1 MDIEAEADD
10 AGGLTHVLDTLPAMV
25 WTAPPDGN
33 VDVINRRWRGFL
45 GEPPDGAGTCDWKPS
60 IQPQVVA
67 DVGADWRSSLRSGEE
82 GEVDP
87 RARRFDYEYE
97 AVLVRCSPMHD
108 EHGRI
113 FRWCAMV
120 TKPNRGIHQRRPDL
134 RAPAPSAED
143 LQLTIDTI
151 PAAVWSARPDGSA
164 DFFNQHYLDYLGLP
178 LAEVL
183 GWGWT
188 GAIHPDDL
196 AGLQDNW
203 RSLTT
208 TGQAGEAEARI
219 RRYDGEFRW
228 FLFRTTP
235 HRDHSGNVVKWYGLN
250 TDIEDRKQMEG
261 RLRRSEAFLAEGQH
275 LARMGNLSWR
285 IATGEIIWSEP
296 LYRIFEFEP
305 GTVVTLDRIAERVP
319 REDVP
324 MMMDMIARAQRGEMD
339 FEYQHRIKFPDGRV
353 KHLHLIA
360 HRASDRDEVEYNGAV
375 LDITQRR
382 VSEETLEKVRS
393 ELAQITRI
401 MSLGA
406 LTASIAHEVNQ
417 PLSGIVTNAGTC
429 LRMLSADPPNIE
441 IAKETARRTIR
452 DGNRA
457 ADIIAQLRSLFSRKA
472 LAHQAVDLNEAAR
485 EVLALLAG
493 DLHRS
498 NVVLST
504 GFAEELPPVAGDRI
518 QLQQVIMNLVRNAA
532 DAMEDIE
539 DRPRVLMIGTG
550 SDEGNVKLTVRDTGP
565 GFGSDDPDRI
575 FQAFYTTK
583 SDGMGIG
590 LSVSRSIIESHG
602 GRLWAEIN
610 DGPGASLSF
619 TLPHV
624 VDGDAGSAAA
634 GSARVPA
641 PSEPS

>member
-1 MDIEAEADD
+1 MQAELAH
-10 AGGLTHVLDTLPAMV
+10 LLDTLPAMV
-25 WTAPPDGN
+25 WTALPDGN
-33 VDVINRRWRGFL
+33 IDFINRRWREFL
-45 GEPPDGAGTCDWKPS
+45 GQGDGTGTWDWNASIHPDDLA
-60 IQPQVVA
+60 A
-67 DVGADWRSSLRSGEE
+67 VGANWRSILRSGEE
-82 GEVDP
+82 GEINA
-87 RARRFDYEYE
+87 RARRFDGEFE
-97 AVLVRCSPMHD
+97 AVLMRCSPIHD

-113 FRWCAMV
+113 ARWCAMV
-120 TKPNRGIHQRRPDL
+120 TKRNRGSCQREADL
-134 RAPAPSAED
+134 QVPGLSAEN

-164 DFFNQHYLDYLGLP
+164 DFFNQHYLDYIGLP
-178 LAEVL
+178 LAEAL

-188 GAIHPDDL
+188 QAIHPDDL
-196 AGLQDNW
+196 PGLSENW
-203 RSLTT
+203 RFLTT
-208 TGQAGEAEARI
+208 SGQAGEAEARI
-219 RRYDGEFRW
+219 RRFDGEYRW

-235 HRDHSGNVVKWYGLN
+235 HRDESGKVVKWYGLN

-305 GTVVTLDRIAERVP
+305 GTAVTLDRIAERVP
-319 REDVP
+319 PEDVP
-324 MMMDMIARAQRGEMD
+324 MMMDMIARAQRGEME
-339 FEYQHRIKFPDGRV
+339 FEYQHRIMFPDGRV

-360 HRASDRDEVEYNGAV
+360 HRTPDRDEVEYNGAV

-382 VSEETLEKVRS
+382 LSEETLEKVRS
-393 ELAQITRI
+393 ELAQVTRI

-457 ADIIAQLRSLFSRKA
+457 ADIIARLRSLFARKVV
-472 LAHQAVDLNEAAR
+472 AHQPVDLNEAAR

-504 GFAEELPPVAGDRI
+504 GFAVGLPRVGGDRI
-518 QLQQVIMNLVRNAA
+518 QLQQVIMNLATNAA
-532 DAMEDIE
+532 QAMAFCGELSVSLAASNVDAERARTNPDLQVG
-539 DRPRVLMIGTG
+539 PYAVL
-550 SDEGNVKLTVRDTGP
+550 SVRDTGQ
-565 GFGSDDPDRI
+565 GMDERTLSRI
-575 FQAFYTTK
+575 FEPFFTTK
-583 SDGMGIG
+583 APGEGTGLG
-590 LSVSRSIIESHG
+590 LSLSYGIVKQLGGSIDLKSKVGEGTEVTI
-602 GRLWAEIN
+602 A
-610 DGPGASLSF
+610 
-619 TLPHV
+619 LPK
-624 VDGDAGSAAA
+624 
-634 GSARVPA
+634 
-641 PSEPS
+641 